1 MTQPQRPYRPPSKR
15 RLQVEAWGIALT
27 FVIVSWCFVG
37 GVWMGLKL
45 LWALLGW

>member
-1 MTQPQRPYRPPSKR
+1 MTPRQNNYRPPSKR

-27 FVIVSWCFVG
+27 FVIVGWCFVG

-45 LWALLGW
+45 VWVLLSW

>member
-1 MTQPQRPYRPPSKR
+1 MSRPYRPPSKR

-27 FVIVSWCFVG
+27 FVIVGWCFVG

-45 LWALLGW
+45 VWALLGW

>member
-1 MTQPQRPYRPPSKR
+1 MSRPYRPPSKR

-27 FVIVSWCFVG
+27 FVIVGWCFVG